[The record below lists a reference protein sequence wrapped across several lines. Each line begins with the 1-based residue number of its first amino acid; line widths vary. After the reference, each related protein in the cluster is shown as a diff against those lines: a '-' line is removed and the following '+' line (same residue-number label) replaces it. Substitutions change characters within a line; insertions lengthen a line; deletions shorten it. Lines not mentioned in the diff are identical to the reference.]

1 VPDVGTISSKP
12 IIQYGCILALP
23 YLQIIRVY
31 LYVILVINFLQKI
44 RVTPG
49 SELRR
54 ESVIA
59 ALAAGI
65 VNRAAGK
72 WKKYTPIFLATLI
85 EINDVVKWR

>member
-12 IIQYGCILALP
+12 IVQHGCILALP
-23 YLQIIRVY
+23 YIQIIGVY
-31 LYVILVINFLQKI
+31 LDVILVINFLQKI
-44 RVTPG
+44 RITPG

-59 ALAAGI
+59 AFAADI
-65 VNRAAGK
+65 IDRVAGK
-72 WKKYTPIFLATLI
+72 RKKYPPIFLATLV